1 MSNVNL
7 GERSRFM
14 AFLLRHKP
22 EKGNLILDKE
32 GYTDVESLL
41 KALEISFEDLET
53 IVNTD
58 DKNRYSFNKDK
69 TRIRANQGH
78 SVKNVDIKFNVYH
91 PAHPIY
97 HGTAT
102 KYLEGIEKKGLIPG
116 TRQYVHLSL
125 DLDTAKKVSMRHAKS
140 TTFMVIYEVD
150 VVAMEKDGLE
160 LFISDNNVVLTKN
173 VPKKYLKRII

>member
-1 MSNVNL
+1 MSSNNL
-7 GERSRFM
+7 DEKSRFM

-32 GYTDVESLL
+32 GFTDVESLL

-58 DKNRYSFNKDK
+58 DKNRYSFNADK

-78 SVKNVDIKFNVYH
+78 SVKGVDIKFKPFN
-91 PAHPIY
+91 PTKPIY
-97 HGTAT
+97 HGTAI

-125 DLDTAKKVSMRHAKS
+125 DLETAQKVSLRHAKS
-140 TTFMVIYEVD
+140 KVFMVIYEVD
-150 VVAMEKDGLE
+150 VVAMKKDGLE
-160 LFISDNNVVLTKN
+160 LFISDNNVVLTKK
-173 VPKKYLKRII
+173 VPKKYLKRIV